1 MVEEGGLMSEKTA
14 HARLLF
20 VEDEEGI
27 RLTLA
32 TLLTK
37 NGFDVTTVATV
48 GDALTHINFE
58 KFDVLLS
65 DLNIEKLGD
74 GFVVISA
81 MRYAQPHCV
90 SLVLTAYPSFENAME
105 AIQHQVDEFFTKPTD
120 INILIEKIKEKLQA
134 RRLKIPVPL
143 KRLALVLRENCA
155 DILAK
160 LTAAL
165 KSDPITSAA
174 SSKQGEDRLPKI
186 MDALIEYLDVGR
198 NGLESEALRL
208 SAEHG
213 RSRKKQGYDA
223 RMTAREFQL
232 IDEAICEII
241 AGDKMPAAPVGLTTD
256 LMKLTKG
263 LNALMIAALQPYVG
277 AQHPS
282 SVSSRR
288 TAK

>member
-1 MVEEGGLMSEKTA
+1 MAKKADQT
-14 HARLLF
+14 RLLF

-37 NGFDVTTVATV
+37 NGFDVTAVATV
-48 GDALTHINFE
+48 GDALTHINCE

-65 DLNIEKLGD
+65 DLNIEKPGD

-81 MRYAQPHCV
+81 MRYAQPHCI

-120 INILIEKIKEKLQA
+120 INILIEKIKGKLEA
-134 RRLKIPVPL
+134 RRLKIPVPF
-143 KRLALVLRENCA
+143 KRLAIVLRDNCG
-155 DILAK
+155 DIVAK
-160 LTAAL
+160 LTSAL
-165 KSDPITSAA
+165 KSDPIISAA
-174 SSKQGEDRLPKI
+174 HSSTQSEDRLPKI

-198 NGLESEALRL
+198 NGLNSEALAL
-208 SAEHG
+208 STEHG
-213 RSRKKQGYDA
+213 RRRKKQGYDA
-223 RMTAREFQL
+223 KMMVREFQL
-232 IDEAICEII
+232 IDEAICEVI

-263 LNALMIAALQPYVG
+263 LNALMIAALEPYLG
-277 AQHPS
+277 AQQPS